1 MKLKGNKTK
10 YNKTKLILRNQNRNK
25 TKAYFR
31 IRIDNNLG

>member
-10 YNKTKLILRNQNRNK
+10 YNKTKLILRNRNK